1 MTFAVGLTGGIG
13 SGKTTVAE
21 MFAERGAGVV
31 DTDEISRVLTGP
43 GQAAAG
49 EIARRFGPQFVT
61 ADGALDRARMRKLAF
76 ENTRAKKD
84 LESILHPLIRREAER
99 RVAISTAPYVILVVP
114 LLFESGAS
122 RTLVRR
128 VLVVDSDQET
138 RIERVRRRNSLP
150 REEILAIM
158 ASQVGQVERLR
169 RADDVIRNDGD
180 LAALGLQVA
189 AWHRKYLDLAA
200 ESKGSSA

>member
-1 MTFAVGLTGGIG
+1 MPFAVGLTGGIG

-21 MFAERGAGVV
+21 LFAELGAGVV
-31 DTDEISRVLTGP
+31 DTDEIARALTGP
-43 GQAAAG
+43 GQAAVA
-49 EIARRFGPQFVT
+49 EIARRFGPQYVT

-76 ENTRAKKD
+76 EDAREKKD

-99 RVAISTAPYVILVVP
+99 RVANSTAPYVILVVP
-114 LLFESGAS
+114 LLFESGAY
-122 RTLVRR
+122 RTRVRR

-138 RIERVRRRNSLP
+138 RIERVRRRDHLP

-158 ASQVGQVERLR
+158 ASQIGHAERLR

-180 LAALGLQVA
+180 LAALEAQVA
-189 AWHRKYLDLAA
+189 ALHHKYLALAA
-200 ESKGSSA
+200 ES

>member
-1 MTFAVGLTGGIG
+1 MPFAVGLTGGIG

-21 MFAERGAGVV
+21 LFAELGAGVV
-31 DTDEISRVLTGP
+31 DTDEIARALTGP
-43 GQAAAG
+43 GQTAVG
-49 EIARRFGPQFVT
+49 EIARRFGPQYVT

-76 ENTRAKKD
+76 EDAREKTD

-99 RVAISTAPYVILVVP
+99 RVANSTAPYVILVVP
-114 LLFESGAS
+114 LLFESGAYQ
-122 RTLVRR
+122 TLVRR

-138 RIERVRRRNSLP
+138 RIERVRRRNYLP

-158 ASQVGQVERLR
+158 ASQIGQAERVR

-180 LAALGLQVA
+180 LAALEARVA
-189 AWHRKYLDLAA
+189 ALHRKYLDLAA
-200 ESKGSSA
+200 ES

>member
-1 MTFAVGLTGGIG
+1 MPFAVGLTGGIG

-21 MFAERGAGVV
+21 LFAELGADVV
-31 DTDEISRVLTGP
+31 DTDEIARALTGP
-43 GQAAAG
+43 DQAAVG

-61 ADGALDRARMRKLAF
+61 ADGALDRVRMRKLAF
-76 ENTRAKKD
+76 EDTRAKKD

-99 RVAISTAPYVILVVP
+99 RVANSTAPYVILVVP
-114 LLFESGAS
+114 LLFESGAY

-138 RIERVRRRNSLP
+138 RIERVKRRDNLP

-158 ASQVGQVERLR
+158 ASQVGQAERVR

-180 LAALGLQVA
+180 LAVLEPQVA
-189 AWHRKYLDLAA
+189 ALHRKYLDLAA
-200 ESKGSSA
+200 ES

>member
-1 MTFAVGLTGGIG
+1 MPFAVGLTGGIG

-21 MFAERGAGVV
+21 LFAELGAGVV
-31 DTDEISRVLTGP
+31 DTDVIARALTGV
-43 GQAAAG
+43 GQTAVG
-49 EIARRFGPQFVT
+49 EIARRFGPQYVT

-76 ENTRAKKD
+76 EDARAKKD

-99 RVAISTAPYVILVVP
+99 LVANSTAPYVILVVP
-114 LLFESGAS
+114 LLFESGAYQK
-122 RTLVRR
+122 LVRR

-138 RIERVRRRNSLP
+138 RIERVRRRNNLP

-158 ASQVGQVERLR
+158 ASQVGQAERLR

-180 LAALGLQVA
+180 LAALEAQVA
-189 AWHRKYLDLAA
+189 ALHRKYLDLAA
-200 ESKGSSA
+200 ES

>member
-1 MTFAVGLTGGIG
+1 MPFAVGLTGGIG

-21 MFAERGAGVV
+21 LFAELGAGVV
-31 DTDEISRVLTGP
+31 DTDEIARALTGP
-43 GQAAAG
+43 GQTAVG
-49 EIARRFGPQFVT
+49 EIARRFGPQYVT

-76 ENTRAKKD
+76 EDAREKTD

-99 RVAISTAPYVILVVP
+99 RVANSTAPYVILVVP
-114 LLFESGAS
+114 LLFESGAYQ
-122 RTLVRR
+122 TLVRR

-138 RIERVRRRNSLP
+138 RIERVRRRNYLP

-158 ASQVGQVERLR
+158 ASQIGQAERLR

-180 LAALGLQVA
+180 LAALEARVA
-189 AWHRKYLDLAA
+189 ALHRKYLDLAA
-200 ESKGSSA
+200 ES

>member
-1 MTFAVGLTGGIG
+1 MPFAVGLTGGIG

-21 MFAERGAGVV
+21 LFAELGAGVV
-31 DTDEISRVLTGP
+31 DTDEIARALTGP
-43 GQAAAG
+43 GQTAVG
-49 EIARRFGPQFVT
+49 EIARHFGPQYVT

-76 ENTRAKKD
+76 EDAREKTD

-99 RVAISTAPYVILVVP
+99 RVANSTAPYVILVVP
-114 LLFESGAS
+114 LLFESGAYQ
-122 RTLVRR
+122 TLVRR

-138 RIERVRRRNSLP
+138 RIERVRRRNYLP

-158 ASQVGQVERLR
+158 ASQIGQAERLR

-180 LAALGLQVA
+180 LAALEARVA
-189 AWHRKYLDLAA
+189 ALHRKYLDLAA
-200 ESKGSSA
+200 ES